1 MATADAHGAQRGEM
15 RVPNQRRR
23 VLQVRHRSERERSS
37 DGVPGARSAGDGGR
51 ALPAYDVHAV
61 PCATSASCKFSRGL
75 TRLGLSH
82 LRGAAMCQLRDDA
95 PTVAR
100 ATIRPG
106 VVRQPFSWRV
116 RRYPVSLVR
125 RTLHKAAHPPERS
138 PHIPRTLEQ
147 RGACGGPS
155 HHHYYTPSTV
165 VPAPV
170 RRSNPS
176 TRQSP

>member
-1 MATADAHGAQRGEM
+1 
-15 RVPNQRRR
+15 VPNQRRR

-100 ATIRPG
+100 ATMRPG

-116 RRYPVSLVR
+116 RRYPVSLVAEAKEVPLPVFRVCNDVCLCASFALWSRVPPPR
-125 RTLHKAAHPPERS
+125 RH
-138 PHIPRTLEQ
+138 
-147 RGACGGPS
+147 
-155 HHHYYTPSTV
+155 
-165 VPAPV
+165 
-170 RRSNPS
+170 
-176 TRQSP
+176 

>member
-1 MATADAHGAQRGEM
+1 
-15 RVPNQRRR
+15 
-23 VLQVRHRSERERSS
+23 
-37 DGVPGARSAGDGGR
+37 
-51 ALPAYDVHAV
+51 
-61 PCATSASCKFSRGL
+61 
-75 TRLGLSH
+75 
-82 LRGAAMCQLRDDA
+82 MCQLRDDA

-125 RTLHKAAHPPERS
+125 RTLHKAAHTPTRP

-155 HHHYYTPSTV
+155 HASLLHPIDSGACAGAQEQPFGAISPPSSHPVTAASLV
-165 VPAPV
+165 GCAALASGYLAVPATTALTAAALAAAFTAATLAAAIV
-170 RRSNPS
+170 TLAFLATAARA
-176 TRQSP
+176 TAALATGALATTTAL